1 MSGHVLGEPV
11 TEKDIEALGGYTE
24 AFFDKLHDKYGKVA
38 KFYTMGML
46 NISLADADMIK
57 EAHLKLPIRPD
68 SLFPVLNY
76 LGKEN
81 LLFRKDMKQIRLIRE
96 RYAKVIRAD
105 STMQMMHDI
114 TIEQFEKALDSW
126 EGKDVDVHGE
136 LGWQIYDIM
145 GRIMF
150 GGEWSKHGAGPKIRE
165 LHQYC
170 IENSNRW
177 AYLPDEVKEK
187 EPDYARYVTCIA
199 ELREICGGILDAKR
213 RAGGGGQR
221 MDAFSLL
228 LQEKNADGTPFF
240 DREFA
245 ISTMIGFLNGAYDT
259 THSTLHWTLFHL
271 AKFPEAQERLRSE
284 IFGVVGEK
292 GPFSLFDARK
302 VTHMDHFVKESQR
315 HKATTPFNM
324 RTNPEKDVTIG
335 GVHIP
340 KGTCVTTPYFR
351 VFKEPAVFGPG
362 ADDPMCFDATRF
374 EGENQAAIE
383 RASFLT
389 PFGGGGRM
397 CLGFLLATVEIKAAL
412 ICILR
417 RSVLRLSQDVPLP
430 METILEAGVLQPLKH
445 FKIRF
450 ESRSGKAPAAAPA
463 GPPMPPPA
471 PPILEKMGLTC
482 LGENLTVPDFVGGL
496 DTMLAKSIE
505 IGEDVCFYKEMGQ
518 EWLLV
523 NSAEL
528 GTKLLQQNI
537 QHNLWPGL
545 IAASSAFF
553 GPKVLFILEGEE
565 WMRLRRIMRG
575 ELMESQLLNFG
586 SSMGAV
592 AHGMSGRLEHLVGKE
607 IDAYTL
613 VTAYHLDAAS
623 KALYGGDIGCVP
635 TFPSRSELVK
645 TYIWFTTELPRRA
658 FAFDN
663 PALNTDYEADNEDN
677 RLMKKMSNIAHGV
690 ILDVVR
696 RRLATREADRRKGGR
711 PDMLELFFQAY
722 EKEYG
727 GNQSAEAIEEALG
740 ANLVELLF
748 AGFNT
753 VSGTMTNAF
762 YRLSQEPVVVR
773 KIRQEVDSI
782 LGNSDRPLDYS
793 DFQKL
798 KYTQLVFQ
806 EAVRIYGPSPVM
818 ARKLGP
824 RPTELAGKVIPPDT
838 QAMVPL
844 AKLAVDPRYWKDPLA
859 FWPERPEWHDDQGR
873 FLPMSRTRG
882 AFMPFSDGPRSC
894 VGRHFAKMEFTL
906 LIATIFRKYDF
917 TPAPGYVHGTSFN
930 GFGFH
935 PCDRNTQERH
945 VRLIVSKRDKKT
957 SNKL

>member
-1 MSGHVLGEPV
+1 MPGHRLADPV
-11 TEKDIEALGGYTE
+11 TEKDIEACGGFTE
-24 AFFDKLHDKYGKVA
+24 EFFDKLHDKFGKVA

-46 NISLADADMIK
+46 NLSLADGEMIK

-68 SLFPVLNY
+68 GLFPVLNY

-81 LLFRKDMKQIRLIRE
+81 LLFRKDQRQIKLIRE
-96 RYAKVIRAD
+96 RYAKVIRNEA
-105 STMQMMHDI
+105 TMKMMHDI
-114 TIEQFEKALDSW
+114 TVEQFEIALDRW
-126 EGKDVDVHGE
+126 EGNTVDAHAE
-136 LGWQIYDIM
+136 LGGQIYDIM

-150 GGEWSKHGAGPKIRE
+150 GGEWSKDQNGPTIRR
-165 LHQYC
+165 LHTYC

-177 AYLPDEVKEK
+177 AYLPDEMKEK
-187 EPDYARYVTCIA
+187 EPDYLKYVATIA
-199 ELREICGGILDAKR
+199 QLREICGNILEQKRRSGVDASRLDA
-213 RAGGGGQR
+213 
-221 MDAFSLL
+221 FTLL
-228 LQEKNADGTPFF
+228 LQEKNPDGTPFF

-271 AKFPEAQERLRSE
+271 AKFPDAQERLRKE
-284 IFGVVGEK
+284 IIGTLGDK
-292 GPFSLFDARK
+292 GPFDLHDARK
-302 VTHMDHFVKESQR
+302 VVHMDHFVKESQR

-324 RTNPEKDVTIG
+324 RCNPDKDVQIG

-340 KGTCVTTPYFR
+340 KGTTVTTPYFR
-351 VFKEPAVFGPG
+351 IYRDPALFGRG
-362 ADDPMCFDATRF
+362 ADDPNSFDTSRW
-374 EGENQAAIE
+374 EGEDQAAIN
-383 RASFLT
+383 RASYLT

-412 ICILR
+412 VCILR
-417 RSVLRLSQDVPLP
+417 RTRVSLPEDIPLP
-430 METILEAGVLQPLKH
+430 MPTILEAGVLQPLKH
-445 FKIRF
+445 FRLRF
-450 ESRSGKAPAAAPA
+450 DKLGGSAAAAAPA
-463 GPPMPPPA
+463 GPPPA
-471 PPILEKMGLTC
+471 VAGPLQKMGLPH
-482 LGENLTVPDFVGGL
+482 LGTDLTMPDFIGGL
-496 DTMLAKSIE
+496 DKMLDKSRQIDQ
-505 IGEDVCFYKEMGQ
+505 DVCCYTEFGQ

-545 IAASSAFF
+545 ISASSAFF

-575 ELMESQLLNFG
+575 ELMESQLENFG
-586 SSMGAV
+586 ADMGGV
-592 AHGMSGRLEHLVGKE
+592 AHSMSRRLEHLVGKE
-607 IDAYTL
+607 VDAYTL
-613 VTAYHLDAAS
+613 VTAFHLDAAS
-623 KALYGGDIGCVP
+623 KSLYGGDIGCVP
-635 TFPSRSELVK
+635 TFPKRSELVK
-645 TYIWFTTELPRRA
+645 TYIWFTSELPRRA
-658 FAFDN
+658 FAFED
-663 PALNTDYEADNEDN
+663 PKLNTDYETDNADN
-677 RLMKKMSNIAHGV
+677 RLMKKMSGVAHKV

-696 RRLATREADRRKGGR
+696 KRLASREQDRKKGGR

-722 EKEYG
+722 DKEYG
-727 GNQSAEAIEEALG
+727 SSQSAEAIEDALG

-773 KIRQEVDSI
+773 RIREEVDSI
-782 LGNSDRPLDYS
+782 LGNEDRPLNYK
-793 DFQKL
+793 DFENL

-806 EAVRIYGPSPVM
+806 EALRIYGPSPVM

-824 RPTELAGKVIPPDT
+824 RPTELGGKVIPPDT

-844 AKLAVDPRYWKDPLA
+844 AKLALDPRYWKDPLA
-859 FWPERPEWHDDQGR
+859 FWPERPEWHDDKGK
-873 FLPMSRTRG
+873 FLPFSRTRG

-894 VGRHFAKMEFTL
+894 VGRHFAKMEFVM
-906 LIATIFRKYDF
+906 LIATVFRKYDF
-917 TPAPGYVHGTSFN
+917 KPAPGYVHGTSFN

-935 PCDRNTQERH
+935 PCDLNTQERV
-945 VRLIVSKRDKKT
+945 VRMIPVKRDLRA